1 MKFTVTVKR
10 RVLKGIKKM
19 PVKEQER
26 LAFLIKT
33 WLKTAQRNLHG
44 QTTASSPSP
53 NITAI

>member
-19 PVKEQER
+19 PEKSKSDSP
-26 LAFLIKT
+26 FLSRP

-44 QTTASSPSP
+44 QTASSPSP
-53 NITAI
+53 NITVI